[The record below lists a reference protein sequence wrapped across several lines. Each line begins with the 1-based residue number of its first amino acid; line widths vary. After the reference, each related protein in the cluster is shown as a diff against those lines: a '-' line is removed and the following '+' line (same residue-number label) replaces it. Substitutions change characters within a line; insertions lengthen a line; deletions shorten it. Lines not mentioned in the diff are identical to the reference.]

1 MRIETPFGN
10 LARERRRTLGGLLGT
25 ALLSWATRG
34 YAISEQDQRARMLF
48 ATREQET
55 NLEAQG
61 LLYGDIALDAYLQS
75 VMDRLYPER
84 QGEYRVRALRDTEFN
99 AFAVATGH
107 LYVFIG
113 ALLRLRNEAELAA
126 VLGHEG
132 GHLLGDHM
140 YKRIVE
146 SKSIARIGSA
156 LTLGLATTLPGL
168 GALVNYST
176 MAGFSRDFERDADD
190 IGFQRLT
197 AAGYEPK
204 AAASLF
210 DRLAREVADRKI
222 KQAPYFFSD
231 HPKLLER
238 ARHFQMLAAG
248 CPAGDLRTGEF
259 LAATQTASVAAL
271 EKIHEHRDGA
281 ELIAVLGDAGR
292 TAQFAPIGEFLLGEG
307 YRLRAADGDENRS
320 LEQYARSIEQ
330 YPHFAPAYGAR
341 GRLRARRG
349 EHAAAIADLEYFV
362 MLAPTAPETP
372 FARQTI
378 DHLKQDSLQ

>member
-1 MRIETPFGN
+1 MAMKAGGGN
-10 LARERRRTLGGLLGT
+10 LVRQRRRTVGGLLGT
-25 ALLSWATRG
+25 ALLSWVTPG
-34 YAISEQDQRARMLF
+34 YAISEQDQRARMIF
-48 ATREQET
+48 TTREQEA
-55 NLEAQG
+55 NLETQG
-61 LLYGDIALDAYLQS
+61 LLYSDIALDAYLQS

-84 QGEYRVRALRDTEFN
+84 QGEYRVRALRNTEFN

-140 YKRIVE
+140 YKRIVD
-146 SKSIARIGSA
+146 SKSVARVGSA
-156 LTLGLATTLPGL
+156 LTLGLATALPGL

-176 MAGFSRDFERDADD
+176 MAGFSRDFEREADQ

-204 AAASLF
+204 AAAPVF
-210 DRLAREVADRKI
+210 VRMAREVADRKI
-222 KQAPYFFSD
+222 KQAPYLFAD

-238 ARHFQMLAAG
+238 ARHFELLAAG
-248 CPAGDLRTGEF
+248 SPAGDLHTGEF
-259 LAATQTASVAAL
+259 LTATQTARVAAL
-271 EKIHEHRDGA
+271 DEIHEHRDGA
-281 ELIAVLGDAGR
+281 ELIAVLGDTGR
-292 TAQFAPIGEFLLGEG
+292 AAEFAPFGEFLLGEG
-307 YRLRAADGDENRS
+307 YRLRAADGDESRS
-320 LEQYARSIEQ
+320 LEHYARSIEQ
-330 YPHFAPAYGAR
+330 YPDFAAAYGAR

-349 EHAAAIADLEYFV
+349 EHAAAIADLERF
-362 MLAPTAPETP
+362 MILAPAAPETP

-378 DHLKQDSLQ
+378 DRLKQESLQ

>member
-1 MRIETPFGN
+1 
-10 LARERRRTLGGLLGT
+10 LLGA
-25 ALLSWATRG
+25 ALLSRVTPG
-34 YAISEQDQRARMLF
+34 YAISEQDQRARMIF
-48 ATREQET
+48 ATREQEA

-84 QGEYRVRALRDTEFN
+84 RDEYRVRALRNTEFN

-126 VLGHEG
+126 VLAHEG

-140 YKRIVE
+140 YKRIVD
-146 SKSIARIGSA
+146 SKSVARIGSA
-156 LTLGLATTLPGL
+156 LTLGLATALPGL

-176 MAGFSRDFERDADD
+176 MAGFSRAFEREADE

-204 AAASLF
+204 AAAPVF
-210 DRLAREVADRKI
+210 DRMAREVADRKI
-222 KQAPYFFSD
+222 KQAPYIFDD

-238 ARHFQMLAAG
+238 ARHFEMLSAG
-248 CPAGDLRTGEF
+248 SPAGDLRTGEF
-259 LAATQTASVAAL
+259 VTATQTARVAAL
-271 EKIHEHRDGA
+271 EKIHERRDGA
-281 ELIAVLGDAGR
+281 ELIAVLGDTGR
-292 TAQFAPIGEFLLGEG
+292 AAEFPPFGEFLLGEG
-307 YRLRAADGDENRS
+307 YRLRAADGDETRA
-320 LEQYARSIEQ
+320 LEHYARSIEQ
-330 YPHFAPAYGAR
+330 YPNFAAAYGAR

-349 EHAAAIADLEYFV
+349 EHAAAIADLEHFV
-362 MLAPTAPETP
+362 MLAPAAPETP
-372 FARQTI
+372 FAHQTI
-378 DHLKQDSLQ
+378 DRLKRDSLK